1 MKHLLPLLPK
11 PSRYLG
17 SEWGSVRKPASETR
31 VRAALAFPDLYEVG
45 MSYMGQRILYEA
57 VNRCPGLA
65 AERVYTPCADAAAIL
80 RQHEVPLAT
89 MESDIPLGELDA
101 VAFSLT
107 HELCYTNV
115 LFMLD
120 LAGIPL
126 RTDQR
131 DASHPL
137 IVAGGGACFNA
148 EPLAPFLDLMVLG
161 DGEEILPDLLQRLA
175 EAKKSGMDRTAFLH
189 SLAGRPGYYVPSLF
203 RSNGPAAPTPLLPEY
218 SRVDKVVVE
227 DLNQTPFPTRTPVPF
242 GAVHDRLTLEIA
254 RGCTRGCRFCQAGIL
269 YRPVRERSLENLESL
284 LTQGLAETGWEET
297 SFLSLST
304 GDYSALDTL
313 FAETFDRCAAEQ
325 VAISLPSLRVGSL
338 SPAIM
343 KRMASIRRTGAT
355 IAPEAGSQRLRDVI
369 NKGVDEEE
377 LLEHV
382 RQLFEHGWQSV
393 KLYFMIGLPTE
404 TKEDLDAI
412 LDLCRKVRGAAGPE
426 IKRLQVTAAV
436 SPFVPKP
443 HTPFQW
449 ERQLNLEEMHERLSY
464 LRELF
469 RREKRITLK
478 HHIPE
483 MSYLE
488 GVFSRGDRRLAPVLE
503 TAYRKG
509 ALFSS
514 WKDHLRLDHYL
525 EALAEHGLTPGE
537 FLAERDPDQELP
549 WDHLDCGV
557 SRRFLRTERRRA
569 LTEKI
574 TPDCRYNT
582 CRNCGVCN
590 HEGRRT
596 ELASQGH
603 KAIHPRMVFPERDQ
617 QQNVTAAPPEIHED
631 LSAKGIHVRLWLQKT
646 GPASYLSQL
655 ELQSVF
661 ERAFRRAGL
670 PLSFSAGFHPMPRL
684 SFGRA
689 LPVGVESLAEWVN
702 VYVRRPLS
710 PQAIFK
716 GLVGQLP
723 GGMHVTSVEPLDMG
737 RKQAQPD
744 YEVWSIVFRGEDA
757 GQRQAQWLGLMDRQ
771 EIMVERKNRK
781 GVKRTNVRPLMLW
794 MVPEAPAHD
803 HPHGPQD
810 GEFGI
815 KIGFDWSTGYANPL
829 TMLRCLEPDM
839 DITVAP
845 GRTRLL
851 KLSQSFTP
859 PPRP

>member
-1 MKHLLPLLPK
+1 MKELLPLLPK

-17 SEWGSVRKPASETR
+17 SEWGTIRKTPDQTR

-57 VNRCPGLA
+57 VNRCEGLA
-65 AERVYTPCADAAAIL
+65 AERVYSPCREAAAVL
-80 RQHEVPLAT
+80 REHAAPLAT

-126 RTDQR
+126 RAAER
-131 DASHPL
+131 DESHPL

-148 EPLAPFLDLMVLG
+148 EPLADFMDVMVIG
-161 DGEEILPDLLQRLA
+161 DGEEALPDLLLRLA
-175 EAKKSGMDRTAFLH
+175 DAKDNSLSKMDFLL
-189 SLAGRPGYYVPSLF
+189 SLRGLPGVYVPSF
-203 RSNGPAAPTPLLPEY
+203 FEGRGAGAPRPLHENY
-218 SRVDKVVVE
+218 VRVGKAIVD
-227 DLNQTPFPTRTPVPF
+227 DLDRTPFPTRTPVPF

-254 RGCTRGCRFCQAGIL
+254 RGCTRGCRFCQAGML
-269 YRPVRERSLENLESL
+269 YRPVRERGLDTLGGL
-284 LTQGLAETGWEET
+284 LTKGLAETGWEET

-304 GDYSALDTL
+304 GDYSALDAL
-313 FAETFDRCAAEQ
+313 FTESFDRCAAEQ

-343 KRMASIRRTGAT
+343 ARMASIRRTGAT

-369 NKGVDEEE
+369 NKGVDEEG

-382 RQLFEHGWQSV
+382 RRLFENGWQSV

-412 LDLCRKVRGAAGPE
+412 LDLCRKVRGAAGPG

-449 ERQLNLEEMHERLSY
+449 DRQLTLEEMRERIGY
-464 LRELF
+464 LRSLF
-469 RREKRITLK
+469 RYEKRITLK
-478 HHIPE
+478 HHVAE

-488 GVFSRGDRRLAPVLE
+488 GVFSRGDRRLGPVLE

-514 WKDHLRLDHYL
+514 WKDELNLQDYLD
-525 EALAEHGLTPGE
+525 ALAEHGLNPDD
-537 FLAERDPDQELP
+537 FLAARDPQGELP
-549 WDHLDCGV
+549 WEHLDSGV
-557 SRRFLRTERRRA
+557 SRRFLLAERERA
-569 LTEKI
+569 LSGKI
-574 TPDCRYNT
+574 TPDCRYHA

-590 HEGRRT
+590 HEGRAT
-596 ELASQGH
+596 GLAAEAH
-603 KAIHPRMVFPERDQ
+603 KEIHPRLVFSERDQ
-617 QQNVTAAPPEIHED
+617 EPGDSSPSEPFTPPEVEED
-631 LSAKGIHVRLWLQKT
+631 LSAKGTHVRLWLHKT
-646 GPASYLSQL
+646 GPASFLSQL
-655 ELQSVF
+655 ELQAIF
-661 ERAFRRAGL
+661 ERAFRRAGI

-689 LPVGVESLAEWVN
+689 LSVGVESRAEWVN
-702 VYVRRPLS
+702 VYIRKPLS
-710 PQAIFK
+710 PEEIFK
-716 GLVGQLP
+716 RLVGQLP
-723 GGMHVTSVEPLDMG
+723 GGMCVTRVEPLDMG
-737 RKQAQPD
+737 RKQEQPGF
-744 YEVWSIVFRGEDA
+744 EVWSVVFIGDDA
-757 GQRQAQWLGLMDRQ
+757 QERQSRWLALMDAD
-771 EIMVERKNRK
+771 EVVVERKNRK
-781 GVKRTNVRPLMLW
+781 GVKRTDVRPLMLW
-794 MVPEAPAHD
+794 MVEEPDVAE
-803 HPHGPQD
+803 
-810 GEFGI
+810 GESGVR
-815 KIGFDWSTGYANPL
+815 IGFDWSDGYANPL
-829 TMLRCLEPDM
+829 TILKDIEPEKDL
-839 DITVAP
+839 IVAP
-845 GRTRLL
+845 GSTRLM
-851 KLSQSFTP
+851 KLEQSFTA

>member
-17 SEWGSVRKPASETR
+17 SEWGSVRKTDAETR

-65 AERVYTPCADAAAIL
+65 AERVYTPCVDAAAIL
-80 RQHEVPLAT
+80 REHETPLAT
-89 MESDIPLGELDA
+89 MESDIPLASLDA

-126 RTDQR
+126 RADQR
-131 DASHPL
+131 DDSHPL

-148 EPLAPFLDLMVLG
+148 EPLADFLDLMVLG

-175 EAKKSGMDRTAFLH
+175 QAKDAGTDKNTFLR
-189 SLAGRPGYYVPSLF
+189 SLAGLPGYYVPWLF
-203 RSNGPAAPTPLLPEY
+203 QGNDAEAPTPLQPGYE
-218 SRVDKVVVE
+218 SVE
-227 DLNQTPFPTRTPVPF
+227 KAMVTDLDSTPFPTKTPVPF

-269 YRPVRERSLENLESL
+269 YRPVRERSLNTLESL
-284 LTQGLAETGWEET
+284 LQRGLAETGWEET

-304 GDYSALDTL
+304 GDYSALDSL

-338 SPAIM
+338 SPTIM
-343 KRMASIRRTGAT
+343 QRMASIRRTGAT

-369 NKGVDEEE
+369 NKGVDEEG

-382 RQLFEHGWQSV
+382 RQLFENGWQSV

-412 LDLCRKVRGAAGPE
+412 LELCRSVRSAAGTDV
-426 IKRLQVTAAV
+426 KRLQVTAAV

-449 ERQLNLEEMHERLSY
+449 ERQISLEEMHERLAY
-464 LRELF
+464 LRDLF
-469 RREKRITLK
+469 RREKRLTLK

-488 GVFSRGDRRLAPVLE
+488 GIFSRGDRRLGPVLE

-514 WKDHLRLDHYL
+514 WKDHLRLEQYL
-525 EALAEHGLTPGE
+525 ESLREHGLDPE
-537 FLAERDPDQELP
+537 PFLAERDTDATLP
-549 WDHLDCGV
+549 WEHLHTGV
-557 SRRFLRTERRRA
+557 SKRFLLTERRRA
-569 LTEKI
+569 LGEKI

-590 HEGRRT
+590 HQGRRT
-596 ELASQGH
+596 ELENQAEKDIQ
-603 KAIHPRMVFPERDQ
+603 PRMVFHERDQ
-617 QQNVTAAPPEIHED
+617 QRHHEAIPTTVTDHDD
-631 LSAKGIHVRLWLQKT
+631 LSAKGTHVRLWMHKT

-655 ELQSVF
+655 ELQAVF
-661 ERAFRRAGL
+661 ERAFRRANI

-702 VYVRRPLS
+702 VYIRRPMV
-710 PQAIFK
+710 PKDIFQ
-716 GLVGQLP
+716 GLLGQLP
-723 GGMHVTSVEPLDMG
+723 GGMHVTRVEPLDMG
-737 RKQAQPD
+737 RKQAQPE
-744 YEVWSIVFRGEDA
+744 YEVWSVVFQGEDA
-757 GQRQAQWLGLMDRQ
+757 EKRQALWLDLENRE

-781 GVKRTNVRPLMLW
+781 GIKRTNVRPLMLW
-794 MVPEAPAHD
+794 SVPEVEL
-803 HPHGPQD
+803 QT
-810 GEFGI
+810 GEYGVR
-815 KIGFDWSTGYANPL
+815 IGFDWSGGYANPL
-829 TMLRCLEPDM
+829 TMLRCLEPEM
-839 DITVAP
+839 DITIAP
-845 GRTRLL
+845 GKTRLI
-851 KLSQSFTP
+851 KLEQSFSQP
-859 PPRP
+859 PKP